1 LRLDQPGSLSP
12 AEYDAAMRDITAF
25 MIYLG
30 EPSIIKREQMG
41 IWVLLFLVVFTFLA
55 YLLYKEF
62 WRDIRK

>member
-1 LRLDQPGSLSP
+1 
-12 AEYDAAMRDITAF
+12 
-25 MIYLG
+25 
-30 EPSIIKREQMG
+30 MG